1 MIYYEIHNNFGDEQN
16 VEEKMLSNLLA
27 IFSKTLD
34 NGSSHTHILNIIN
47 QSLNNA
53 SQRKTL

>member
-1 MIYYEIHNNFGDEQN
+1 MNYYEIHNNFGDEQN

-34 NGSSHTHILNIIN
+34 NGSHTH
-47 QSLNNA
+47 
-53 SQRKTL
+53 TF